1 MPPAFHHALFLPMS
15 AIARRF
21 SLQLKSIP
29 ENIVLLEPFV
39 EKAKPYCHV
48 SNEQYHNILL
58 VLTEAVNNSIVH
70 GNRADPDKKVR
81 IQMNINTQSLRFV
94 VQDEGHG
101 FDLSQI
107 PDPTSPNQ
115 LTQPNG
121 RGVFLMRCL
130 ADTVS
135 FAENGRKVFIY
146 FNRI

>member
-1 MPPAFHHALFLPMS
+1 MS

-21 SLQLKSIP
+21 SLQLRSIP

-39 EKAKPYCHV
+39 EKAKSYCCV

-70 GNRADPDKKVR
+70 GNHADPAKKVR

-94 VQDEGHG
+94 VQDEGNG

-121 RGVFLMRCL
+121 RGVFLMRRL
-130 ADTVS
+130 ADNVS
-135 FAENGRKVFIY
+135 FAENGRKVLIY
-146 FNRI
+146 FNYP